1 MKKRAVIFSG
11 GTIEKR
17 VVLEQ
22 SKPDDFIIGVD
33 KGIEFLDANGIEPHY
48 LVGDFDSI
56 CPDLLDKYKRQS
68 KIPIR
73 AFDPVKDA
81 SDTEIAVR
89 LAMELGCEEL
99 ILFGAT
105 GTRIDHMWA
114 NIQVLMIPFE
124 KNIEA
129 KIIDGVNR
137 ISLIRSG
144 IKLAKSEA
152 YGMYF
157 SVFSLGGA
165 VTGLTIAG
173 AKYPLRNH
181 TLQPFDSLSVSN
193 QFVEDEVTIKYQS
206 GTLILM
212 ESRE

>member
-1 MKKRAVIFSG
+1 MRKRAVIISG

-17 VVLEQ
+17 VVFEQ
-22 SKPDDFIIGVD
+22 LKPEDFIIGVD
-33 KGIEFLDANGIEPHY
+33 KGIEFLDVNGIEPHY

-56 CPDLLDKYKRQS
+56 DLSLLDKYKRES

-73 AFDPVKDA
+73 EFNPVKDA

-89 LAMELGCEEL
+89 LAMELGFEEM
-99 ILFGAT
+99 ILLGAT

-114 NIQVLMIPFE
+114 NIQVMWIPFE
-124 KNIEA
+124 KHIEA
-129 KIIDGVNR
+129 QIIDGTNR
-137 ISLIRSG
+137 IRLVRSG
-144 IKLAKSEA
+144 FKLKRTEG
-152 YGMYF
+152 YGPYF
-157 SVFSLGGA
+157 SVFSLGTP
-165 VTGLTIAG
+165 VIGLTIEG
-173 AKYPLRNH
+173 AKYCLRNH

-193 QFVEDEVTIKYQS
+193 QFAEEEVTIEYQS